1 MSVLFNTLLVLVD
14 KTLQCKHSKQNK
26 IFEYSFLVSLQ
37 RLSRMGRSID
47 PPYSGESLGER
58 GARSVDGRLGTGW
71 GRGQGET
78 GDGDAMG
85 QHEGQYEYQVSFD
98 DGQWDS
104 GTDGARSPRKAQASE
119 RQADERQATYNS
131 GGDLSKWSLASCV
144 AR

>member
-1 MSVLFNTLLVLVD
+1 
-14 KTLQCKHSKQNK
+14 
-26 IFEYSFLVSLQ
+26 
-37 RLSRMGRSID
+37 MGRSID

-71 GRGQGET
+71 GRAQEEPRDGE
-78 GDGDAMG
+78 AMG
-85 QHEGQYEYQVSFD
+85 QHEGQYEYEVSFD

-104 GTDGARSPRKAQASE
+104 RVDGARSPRKAQANE

-131 GGDLSKWSLASCV
+131 GGDLSKWNLASFF